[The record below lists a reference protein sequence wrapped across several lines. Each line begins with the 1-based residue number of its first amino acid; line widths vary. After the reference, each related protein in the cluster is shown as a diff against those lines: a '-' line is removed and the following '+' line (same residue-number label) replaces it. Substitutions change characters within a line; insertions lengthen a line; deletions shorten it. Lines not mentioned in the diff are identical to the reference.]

1 MKSLFLMLGSLL
13 FSLAYTVQ
21 ADVVIVNGDSAGEGF
36 NDTSV
41 VSTVGGNPGT
51 TLGQQRLNVFQQAA
65 DILNSTYDIGVV
77 VNVNAQFN
85 PLTCSS
91 SSGVLGSAG
100 PAEYEFVPE
109 SSTYRI
115 YPHALYNQMAGSDVN
130 ASAVEINATFNS
142 SIDNNNSCLNS
153 TNWYYGYDAPGAY
166 ELSLL
171 SVVLHEI
178 LHGMGFLSL
187 LQSDGSSGAY
197 YWDGTQNQD
206 IYDPYTLKLK
216 DAASGNMLSDMSAAA
231 RASVMTSVNNLVWS
245 GTQVNAE
252 SGNYSNGVNSGQ
264 MKMYAPASYES
275 GSSVSHFDTTVSP
288 NEVMEPSY
296 TEFLDE
302 TGLAT
307 ELLADIG
314 WGLAAVSNT
323 APVLSAIGDQSLN
336 EDASL
341 NVSLSAS
348 DGEGDSLTYSLTSA
362 SSSLGASISGSTLSI
377 SPTADYSGSG
387 SVTVQVSDGSL
398 TDSEAI
404 TVTVNPVNDAPVLAA
419 ISNQATNEDTNKQV
433 TLSAS
438 DVDGDGL
445 SYSVTSAS
453 AELSTSVSGTQLT
466 ITPQPDWYGTGNV
479 TVQVSDGSLTDSQT
493 FSVTV
498 NAVNDAP
505 VLSAIGAQSL
515 AEDGNLSVSLS
526 ATDTDGD
533 GLTFSLASA
542 SSALGASISGS
553 TLTITP
559 DADYNGSGSL
569 TVQVSDGGLSDSET
583 LSVTVTAVNDAPEVN
598 PVADQSLDLNGQK
611 TISLT
616 AADVD
621 GDSLTY
627 SASSADSGIV
637 TTSVSGSTL
646 TITAA
651 GQSGENTLVTV
662 TVSDGQVTD
671 STQFNVTLADTLITL
686 NTAGS
691 ELSDGDSVEVSLE
704 SVSLAFS
711 GGTSPYDLSVYYD
724 GSDRTELI
732 SGSGSSFS
740 LNMPES
746 GAFAGDY
753 RVDVSD
759 ASGGSATY
767 YLARPLR
774 LSVDTAPLMSGSDS
788 ASLTIEGAPAFTD
801 ISLSSDSNE
810 LSFVNAD
817 GNAISVVTAPDDSD
831 GFNAAIA
838 WLSAGASD
846 DMSVTA
852 SAANIPDAVVDTE
865 IAPRRQVTLRIM
877 SASGSGIPSALVELM
892 DERASGWGLE
902 TQYQTA
908 SNGSLT
914 LTLPDV
920 DVTLDISAS
929 GFEVTT
935 LVLGEGVNTAEVS
948 LDALASSYLL
958 HGQITANGFDFS
970 TELPEVTV
978 TLSDG
983 NQVSVT
989 TEQVSAHRVDYE
1001 WRPADNS
1008 QVGES
1013 LSISH
1018 SQSGSLVLDLTPE
1031 ASEEIVDISLTAL
1044 TVDDGTGTNDDS
1056 GSSTDAEADNGTESG
1071 TETSSSDN
1079 NTSKPSSGFGAA
1091 NPASLMLMMLSL
1103 LWTRHHRKN
1112 G

>member
-1 MKSLFLMLGSLL
+1 MRSSFLILASLL
-13 FSLAYTVQ
+13 FSLAHTAK
-21 ADVVIVNGDSAGEGF
+21 ADVVIVNGDGAGEGF
-36 NDTSV
+36 NDTTA
-41 VSTVGGNPGT
+41 VSSVGGNPGT

-65 DILNSTYDIGVV
+65 DILNSTYDISVV

-100 PAEYEFVPE
+100 PAEYEFVWE
-109 SSTYRI
+109 TSTYRI

-142 SIDNNNSCLNS
+142 SIDNNNSCLNG

-187 LQSDGSSGAY
+187 LQSDGSSAAY
-197 YWDGTQNQD
+197 YWDGAQNQD

-252 SGNYSNGVNSGQ
+252 SGNYSNGVNGGQ

-275 GSSVSHFDTTVSP
+275 GSSVSHFDTTVTP

-302 TGLAT
+302 PGLAT

-323 APVLSAIGDQSLN
+323 APVLSAIGNQNLN

-348 DGEGDSLTYSLTSA
+348 DGEGDTLAYSLTSA
-362 SSSLGASISGSTLSI
+362 SSSLGASISGSTLTI
-377 SPTADYSGSG
+377 SPTADYNGSG
-387 SVTVQVSDGSL
+387 SLTVQVSDGSL
-398 TDSEAI
+398 TDSESI
-404 TVTVNPVNDAPVLAA
+404 SVTVNAVNDAPVLAS
-419 ISNQATNEDTNKQV
+419 ISNQTTNEDTSKQV
-433 TLSAS
+433 NLSAS
-438 DVDGDGL
+438 DVDGDSL
-445 SYSVTSAS
+445 SYSVTAAS
-453 AELSTSVSGTQLT
+453 AELSTSVSGSQLI
-466 ITPQPDWYGTGNV
+466 ITPQADWYGTGNM

-515 AEDGNLSVSLS
+515 AEDGSLSVSLS

-533 GLTFSLASA
+533 GLTFSLTSA
-542 SSALGASISGS
+542 TSALGASISGS

-583 LSVTVTAVNDAPEVN
+583 LSVTVTAVNDAPEID
-598 PVADQSLDLNGQK
+598 PVADQTLDLDGQK

-627 SASSADSGIV
+627 SASSADTSIV
-637 TTSVSGSTL
+637 TTSVSGTNL
-646 TITAA
+646 TITAT

-671 STQFNVTLADTLITL
+671 TAQFNVTLADTLITL
-686 NTAGS
+686 DVSGS

-704 SVSLAFS
+704 SVSLTFS

-740 LNMPES
+740 LSMPAS
-746 GAFAGDY
+746 GAFAGAY

-767 YLARPLR
+767 YLERPLR

-788 ASLTIEGAPAFTD
+788 ASIIIEGAPAFTD

-810 LSFVNAD
+810 LSFANAD
-817 GNAISVVTAPDDSD
+817 GNAISFVTAPDHSD
-831 GFNAAIA
+831 DFNTAIA

-846 DMSVTA
+846 EMVVTA
-852 SAANIPDAVVDTE
+852 SAANIPDSAVDTE
-865 IAPRRQVTLRIM
+865 IAPRRQVTLRVM
-877 SASGSGIPSALVELM
+877 SASGTGIESASVELM

-902 TQYQTA
+902 TQFETA

-920 DVTLDISAS
+920 DVTFDISAN
-929 GFEVTT
+929 GFEGTT
-935 LVLGEGVNTAEVS
+935 LVLGEGLTTADVS

-958 HGQITANGFDFS
+958 HGQITASGFDFS

-983 NQVSVT
+983 NQVSVV

-1001 WRPADNS
+1001 WSPANGS

-1013 LSISH
+1013 LTISH
-1018 SQSGSLVLDLTPE
+1018 SQSGSVMLDLTPA
-1031 ASEEIVDISLTAL
+1031 ASEEIVDISLSAL
-1044 TVDDGTGTNDDS
+1044 TIDNGTGTTEDP
-1056 GSSTDAEADNGTESG
+1056 GSSTDETDTSTDNNSENGT
-1071 TETSSSDN
+1071 SDN
-1079 NTSKPSSGFGAA
+1079 SSKPSSGFGA
-1091 NPASLMLMMLSL
+1091 NSPAWLALMMFGL
-1103 LWTRHHRKN
+1103 LWTRRNRQKAC
-1112 G
+1112 